1 MKFLHPTDL
10 ALSLFASDDLP
21 PRAHVRVA
29 RHLGRCEACFSY
41 VAALRSTSAV
51 AKALAA
57 PRADEADLVRIRARR
72 EAGERVILPSAVA
85 GLPRASYRVAW
96 PIVAAAVLL
105 ITVLFFSSA
114 RDLPA
119 GAVESELIITPEAP
133 QPGDR
138 VSVTYRPIP
147 SLFVR
152 EDRLI
157 LRGGI
162 HTPRS
167 ESYGRGIKVV
177 VLDTLM
183 RDGSGAF
190 RGTFALADSVVFV
203 SMAVEDTRAA
213 VVDDR
218 TGRPWEVLLH
228 GPDGK
233 PTFEALAQ
241 RENHY
246 MGRSWEEAY
255 ATARRKA
262 ELYPEQMRS
271 WSHLEFFESQ
281 VLGKAAADS
290 AAAARLPHI
299 QALLAAYTAAPS
311 VSAEELDVIVF
322 RAYAQGDTA
331 AWDYWYDRIL
341 REAPHH
347 EQTVQQATVRAVG
360 KYPRNPAKWDERLLA
375 DFEEIWLRHG
385 PVTGSGHLIFQA
397 ALGASKQ
404 ANNVTA
410 YRRWAHRL
418 MTADPSVTRY
428 YGARFLRYAELRSEG
443 LDILRGQLMAV
454 ERDARPLD
462 MTREAHARAIAAE
475 RRRILAAIGRG
486 LLDSG
491 NARGGLDTLALAVND
506 GWDLALFQEVA
517 SGRTKA
523 GDTAGALEIHAK
535 IAADPRTSVAHRD
548 SMATLGARMLGAT
561 PWTSLVA
568 EARRFMIETVMAAS
582 TVRLVLGEPSLIDG
596 AGQPIRLRD
605 LIADKPALVVYWSR
619 FCAPA
624 LGALARID
632 STATILRSQGAAAF
646 LIVDEPPSAELAA
659 FLKERNVVS
668 PVYHDVNREVANA
681 FRNFGTPAYYVLD
694 PAGRIR
700 FTRAST
706 EDELVVQITAVR
718 AEQPGGN
725 ARSGS

>member
-29 RHLGRCEACFSY
+29 RHLGGCEACFTY
-41 VAALRSTSAV
+41 VAAVRSTSTIA
-51 AKALAA
+51 AALPA
-57 PRADEADLVRIRARR
+57 PLANPAELVQIHARR
-72 EAGERVILPSAVA
+72 AAGERVILPSAA
-85 GLPRASYRVAW
+85 ADLPRASHSVAW
-96 PIVAAAVLL
+96 PIAAAVVLL
-105 ITVLFFSSA
+105 IAVAFFSSA

-133 QPGDR
+133 QAGNR

-147 SLFVR
+147 SLFAR
-152 EDRLI
+152 EDRLV

-183 RDGSGAF
+183 RDGSEAF
-190 RGTFALADSVVFV
+190 RGTFALPDSVVFV
-203 SMAVEDTRAA
+203 SMAVEDTLAA

-331 AWDYWYDRIL
+331 AWDYWYDRIR

-347 EQTVQQATVRAVG
+347 PQTIQQATIRASG
-360 KYPRNPAKWDERLLA
+360 KYPRNTNNRSLLG
-375 DFEEIWLRHG
+375 DLEEIWQRHG
-385 PVTGSGHLIFQA
+385 PLTGSGHLIFQSALRA
-397 ALGASKQ
+397 ANQ
-404 ANNVTA
+404 AEDVAA

-418 MTADPSVTRY
+418 MTADPSVTSY
-428 YGARFLRYAELRSEG
+428 YGARFLRYPELRGEG
-443 LDILRGQLMAV
+443 LAILREQLFSV
-454 ERDARPLD
+454 ERDGPSLGQ
-462 MTREAHARAIAAE
+462 TRAAHARAIAAE

-491 NARGGLDTLALAVND
+491 NQRAALDTLALAVSD
-506 GWDLALFQEVA
+506 GWDLALFQQVA
-517 SGRTKA
+517 ATRMA
-523 GDTAGALEIHAK
+523 IGDTVNAVLLQAK
-535 IAADPRTSVAHRD
+535 IAADPRTSRETRD
-548 SMATLGARMLGAT
+548 SIAGLAGRIVGTRAWMD
-561 PWTSLVA
+561 SVA
-568 EARRFMIETVMAAS
+568 SARRFMSQTLMAS
-582 TVRLVLGEPSLIDG
+582 SVVRLVPGEPSLING
-596 AGQPIRLRD
+596 AGQPVRLRD

-619 FCAPA
+619 FCGPA
-624 LGALARID
+624 LEVLARID

-646 LIVDEPPSAELAA
+646 LVVDEPPSAELTA
-659 FLKERNVVS
+659 FLQERKVVS
-668 PVYHDVNREVANA
+668 PVYHDVSREVANA
-681 FRNFGTPAYYVLD
+681 FRNFRTPAYYVLD

-700 FTRAST
+700 FTWAST
-706 EDELVVQITAVR
+706 EDELLVQITAVR
-718 AEQPGGN
+718 AEQPRRN